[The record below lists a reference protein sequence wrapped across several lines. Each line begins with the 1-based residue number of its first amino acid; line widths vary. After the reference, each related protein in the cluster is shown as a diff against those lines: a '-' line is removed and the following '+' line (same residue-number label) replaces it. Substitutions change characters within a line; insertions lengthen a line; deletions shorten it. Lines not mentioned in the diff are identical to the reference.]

1 MRGIS
6 ELRRLLPLLV
16 FVSAALSGV
25 TAPVRAG
32 FEQRVFRDD
41 QGEHRYSVF
50 LPEAYSADR
59 KWPVILFL
67 HGAGERGTDGRRP
80 TLVGLGPA
88 IRARQQSFPFV
99 AVFPQCEDLDSRYL
113 SGWLAETVDAQRA
126 LQILSAVE
134 RDFSIDSQRRIL
146 TGWSMG
152 GYGTWS
158 IAAASPGHW
167 SAVVPLAGGGEVAWG
182 EALAKVPVWA
192 FHGSEDAAIR
202 PQQSRRMIAAIRD
215 AGGMP
220 RYTEVTGGAH
230 DIGPVVYGDEALLD
244 WMLNPQTTEPTSLT
258 LSAPTDAR
266 QSGPADFKPAIDL
279 SGAVTV
285 RLGNRM
291 LDALAMSVPAMLPKD
306 LLSGRIADIYDST
319 VVDGYQ
325 FSIVFGGIT
334 WAVEPWRIR
343 IQGYQKDRVNI
354 QIGVQNAR
362 LRIGGTSV
370 MGSSHS
376 AYAGPIDVV
385 IGHRYPVWMS
395 FDVTPYV
402 DNRRLKLKLLGSRFD
417 IPNDNWYVTYPAGVS
432 VQGFGITRDRVSNGL
447 VSGLYGEK
455 RRIEREVT
463 SIVPNIVREMEKQLE
478 LNQADQLV
486 SSIWPLPVYHPNL
499 RVWPQDVATDE
510 HGVSV
515 VMGISAAPF
524 EADEVPGK
532 PIPATATTVAAAD
545 LPQSENLDVAVA
557 PDILKYLTQQLID
570 ADVARIHVLDIPEN
584 AFADFIDRTV
594 MEQSLPDLKS
604 LPSDTELRTVL
615 HLTKPL
621 EVRDDA
627 AKSNPVFAAPELTLV
642 ISTRSAQQKQ
652 WQPYGL
658 LKFAVN
664 QPASV
669 QLKRISH
676 VQRALQLTWTDN
688 PQLTVAAETPDGKAL
703 QIDRDKLTALFV
715 KCWNSWTQQGPAAQT
730 IIPDIDLGLTHLRL
744 SQAGWQN
751 PFLGVT
757 FSPPGLRI
765 TNSSTQSLVYET
777 KGPFSDWGG
786 PYTLEPGGFHEYEI
800 AYPLIYRRK
809 VGNDYHMF
817 TLAPGS
823 HSEFRAPRDGSEPQL
838 FQAREDL
845 DTEFRKKSDEATEG
859 DEKPDADGEPSDA
872 KPKAAAETVTQV
884 PKSDAAAAKSE
895 AAVAT
900 DGKGN

>member
-1 MRGIS
+1 MRGTTVVRQTAI
-6 ELRRLLPLLV
+6 LALLTAIVLA
-16 FVSAALSGV
+16 VSP
-25 TAPVRAG
+25 TTEAG
-32 FEQRVFRDD
+32 FEQRVFKDE

-50 LPEAYSADR
+50 LPEAYSANR

-88 IRARQQSFPFV
+88 IRARQGDFPFI

-113 SGWLAETVDAQRA
+113 AGWLADTDDAQRA
-126 LQILSAVE
+126 LQILEEVE
-134 RDFSIDSQRRIL
+134 RDFSVDSNRRIL

-158 IAAASPGHW
+158 IAATNPDRWA
-167 SAVVPLAGGGEVAWG
+167 AVVPLAGGGEAEWG
-182 EALAKVPVWA
+182 ASLAKTPVWA

-215 AGGMP
+215 GGGTP
-220 RYTEVTGGAH
+220 RYTEVTGGGH
-230 DIGPVVYGDEALLD
+230 DIGSIVYGNNALLD
-244 WMLNPQTTEPTSLT
+244 WMQNPQTTEPTSLT
-258 LSAPTDAR
+258 LSAPTELPQLAR
-266 QSGPADFKPAIDL
+266 ANFKPEIEL

-291 LDALAMSVPAMLPKD
+291 LDALAMSIPEMLPKD
-306 LLSGRIADIYDST
+306 ILSGRIDDIYDST

-325 FSIVFGGIT
+325 FSIVFGGIS

-354 QIGVQNAR
+354 QIGVRNAR

-370 MGSSHS
+370 NGSSHS

-385 IGHRYPVWMS
+385 IGHLYPVWLS
-395 FDVTPYV
+395 FDVTPYIES
-402 DNRRLKLKLLGSRFD
+402 RKLKLKLLGSRFD

-432 VQGFGITRDRVSNGL
+432 TQGFGITREKVSNGL
-447 VSGLYGEK
+447 VNGLYGNK
-455 RRIEREVT
+455 HRIEREVT
-463 SIVPNIVREMEKQLE
+463 SIVPNLVGQMEKQLE

-486 SSIWPLPVYHPNL
+486 SSIWPLPVYRPNL
-499 RVWPQDVATDE
+499 QVWPQDVATDE
-510 HGVSV
+510 LGVSV
-515 VMGISAAPF
+515 VLGISAAPF
-524 EADEVPGK
+524 EPDLERATPAR
-532 PIPATATTVAAAD
+532 ATATPTTAGD

-557 PDILKYLTQQLID
+557 PDILKYLTQQLIN

-584 AFADFIDRTV
+584 AFADFVNRGV
-594 MEQSLPDLKS
+594 LEQSLPGLKALS
-604 LPSDTELRTVL
+604 PDTELRTVL

-621 EVRDDA
+621 EVRNDSE
-627 AKSNPVFAAPELTLV
+627 KSKPVFAAPELTLEV
-642 ISTRSAQQKQ
+642 STRATGQKQ
-652 WQPYGL
+652 WQRYGN

-664 QPASV
+664 QPADV
-669 QLKRISH
+669 QLKRLSH
-676 VQRALQLTWTDN
+676 IQRALQLEWTDD
-688 PQLTVAAETPDGKAL
+688 PQLSVTAQTPAGDPL
-703 QIDRDKLTALFV
+703 QIDSAALTKLFT
-715 KCWNSWTQQGPAAQT
+715 KCWNDWTRQGPAAQT
-730 IIPDIDLGLTHLRL
+730 IIPDIDLGLTQLRL
-744 SQAGWQN
+744 SNAEWRN

-765 TNSSTQSLVYET
+765 TNSSNQPLAYET

-809 VGNDYHMF
+809 VGSDYHMF

-823 HSEFRAPRDGSEPQL
+823 HSEFRTPRDGSEPQL

-845 DTEFRKKSDEATEG
+845 DTEFRKKTGEAADSDSTS
-859 DEKPDADGEPSDA
+859 DGETSDNNSVTGS
-872 KPKAAAETVTQV
+872 AAGATQ
-884 PKSDAAAAKSE
+884 PASTEASE
-895 AAVAT
+895 AVSSPAT
-900 DGKGN
+900 SSNDKGN